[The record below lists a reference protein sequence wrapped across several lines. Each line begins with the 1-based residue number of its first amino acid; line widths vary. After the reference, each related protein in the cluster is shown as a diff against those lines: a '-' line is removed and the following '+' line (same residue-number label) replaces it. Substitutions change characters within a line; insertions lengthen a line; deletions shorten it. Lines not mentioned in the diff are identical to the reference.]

1 MRRTSSR
8 TPSHTKTERQRER
21 ARVLLV
27 DSHPVVRVGLRALL
41 PRDEFTIIAE
51 ARDGAE
57 AVEAAERHQPEVV
70 LIETA
75 LPDRLGSAV
84 CAAILERAPEAAV
97 VVLSASCDEESFRG
111 AVEAGA
117 RAYVLKDAESLDL
130 ADVIRRVLE
139 GESVFDQRV
148 ASARAPSG
156 NASTSTGVP
165 KLGEREVTVLRL
177 AAEGLTNSAIGER
190 LYLSRH
196 TVKKYLGH
204 AMRKLEATNR
214 VEAVLRASRLG
225 LLEKPS
231 EAEAGFDRTL
241 REPDP
246 TVAVD
251 PKYRERAPR
260 VQDPEIAVKPIK
272 LRRVPRQAS

>member
-1 MRRTSSR
+1 MRYVSKPVPTRRPSR
-8 TPSHTKTERQRER
+8 NVS

-27 DSHPVVRVGLRALL
+27 DSHPIVRVGLRALL
-41 PRDEFTIIAE
+41 PRDEFTIVAE

-75 LPDRLGSAV
+75 LPDRPGSAV
-84 CAAILERAPEAAV
+84 CAAILERAPDAAV
-97 VVLSASCDEESFRG
+97 VVLSASQDEESFRA

-148 ASARAPSG
+148 ASALVTSG
-156 NASTSTGVP
+156 NASTSPEVP
-165 KLGEREVTVLRL
+165 KLSEREVTVLRL

-196 TVKKYLGH
+196 TVKEYLSH

-225 LLEKPS
+225 LIEKPPEG
-231 EAEAGFDRTL
+231 EASLDRTL

-246 TVAVD
+246 TVGVYS
-251 PKYRERAPR
+251 KYHEGAAR
-260 VQDPEIAVKPIK
+260 VQDPEIAVTPIK
-272 LRRVPRQAS
+272 LRRLPRPPAS

>member
-1 MRRTSSR
+1 MRSPGLTVSS
-8 TPSHTKTERQRER
+8 
-21 ARVLLV
+21 RVLLV

-57 AVEAAERHQPEVV
+57 AVEAAAQHQPEVV
-70 LIETA
+70 VIETA
-75 LPDRLGSAV
+75 LPDRPGSAV
-84 CAAILERAPEAAV
+84 CAEILERAPDAAV
-97 VVLSASCDEESFRG
+97 VVLSASRDEESFRA

-117 RAYVLKDAESLDL
+117 RGYVLKDAESLDL

-139 GESVFDQRV
+139 GESVFDHRV
-148 ASARAPSG
+148 ASALVASG
-156 NASTSTGVP
+156 DSTTSPDVP
-165 KLGEREVTVLRL
+165 KLSEREVMVLRL

-196 TVKKYLGH
+196 TVKEYLSH

-225 LLEKPS
+225 LIEKQP
-231 EAEAGFDRTL
+231 EARAGLDRTL

-246 TVAVD
+246 AVGVD
-251 PKYRERAPR
+251 PEFRQAAAR
-260 VQDPEIAVKPIK
+260 VKDPEIAVKPIK
-272 LRRVPRQAS
+272 LRRLPPPPAS